1 MCAELREA
9 RCALHLAVCRMS
21 ILNKADVCC
30 SKSQGSRQKA
40 PAADPRQWGGVCSLQ
55 PCGSVGPHEAW
66 KEGMENA
73 PGAQKALRSQLAPQG
88 GGVTDAGGAQETFSC
103 CATGHGLVG
112 KYWLCVDGWNG

>member
-1 MCAELREA
+1 MLMFAAA
-9 RCALHLAVCRMS
+9 RARGAGRRRL
-21 ILNKADVCC
+21 
-30 SKSQGSRQKA
+30 QQTPGSG
-40 PAADPRQWGGVCSLQ
+40 GGVCSLQ

-88 GGVTDAGGAQETFSC
+88 GGVTDAGGDQETFSC

-112 KYWLCVDGWNG
+112 KHWLCVDGWNG